1 LLHPFFF
8 PCTSPFLDDD
18 VIDGEEIGEDK
29 KSEKH
34 GLTFH
39 FISKRKDKHVFKQY
53 KNQGCR
59 FEVVFQGCAVRCT
72 RSFVA
77 VVVVVDV
84 VGCSCCVIYIKA
96 GLYINK
102 SSSGNTTMRVDGSY
116 FLLCFIVAM
125 EIVGLEL
132 HVTTFVALLM
142 VMVLA
147 NVDDDD
153 GDGGVAAQLQAA
165 AGHTRA

>member
-1 LLHPFFF
+1 
-8 PCTSPFLDDD
+8 
-18 VIDGEEIGEDK
+18 
-29 KSEKH
+29 
-34 GLTFH
+34 
-39 FISKRKDKHVFKQY
+39 
-53 KNQGCR
+53 
-59 FEVVFQGCAVRCT
+59 
-72 RSFVA
+72 
-77 VVVVVDV
+77 
-84 VGCSCCVIYIKA
+84 
-96 GLYINK
+96 
-102 SSSGNTTMRVDGSY
+102 MRVDGSY

-165 AGHTRA
+165 AGHTRAWSCAVAYSSPSSEPWVTT